1 MILRDG
7 AIIEKAKCIG
17 NNTNNA
23 NNSVINGFKI
33 TADNLIVAID
43 Q

>member
-7 AIIEKAKCIG
+7 ATVEKAKCID
-17 NNTNNA
+17 NNG
-23 NNSVINGFKI
+23 NSVINGFKI
-33 TADNLIVAID
+33 NNDNLIVAID

>member
-17 NNTNNA
+17 NNG